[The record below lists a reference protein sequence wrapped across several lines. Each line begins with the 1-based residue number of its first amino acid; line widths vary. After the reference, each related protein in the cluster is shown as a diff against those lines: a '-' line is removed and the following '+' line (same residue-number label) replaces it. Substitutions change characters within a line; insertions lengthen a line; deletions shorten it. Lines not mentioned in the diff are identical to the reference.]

1 MIDKLIND
9 VNSVI
14 FCLDALIRPPFPL
27 FSAIA
32 NEVRQSVELFTIA
45 LSEKELHSG
54 RGALRHFSP
63 LVIKTQYPINIH
75 PTTSNPSM

>member
-54 RGALRHFSP
+54 RGALPNDLYFTIKRSFG
-63 LVIKTQYPINIH
+63 VIDRFNLILIKN
-75 PTTSNPSM
+75 

>member
-45 LSEKELHSG
+45 MSEKELHSG
-54 RGALRHFSP
+54 RGALRKKGKFVKESN
-63 LVIKTQYPINIH
+63 INI
-75 PTTSNPSM
+75 PNQ